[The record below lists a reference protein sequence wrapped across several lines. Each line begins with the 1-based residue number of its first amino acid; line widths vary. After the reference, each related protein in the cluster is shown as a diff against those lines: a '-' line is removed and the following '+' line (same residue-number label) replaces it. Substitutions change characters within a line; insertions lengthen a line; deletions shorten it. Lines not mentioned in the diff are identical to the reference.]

1 MTDTMTPAEIA
12 NWETA
17 QTPWVSRA
25 KDPEGH
31 AEYIE
36 KTQAIRETFGF
47 NLRKEYLNS
56 KVPDITARNLFQVA
70 YSDGHSGGYSEVESI
85 YVQLAEL
92 LNGLIEDL
100 GL

>member
-1 MTDTMTPAEIA
+1 MTDTMTPYEIA

-25 KDPEGH
+25 KDPNGH
-31 AEYIE
+31 REYIE
-36 KTQAIRETFGF
+36 KTQAIRETFEV
-47 NLRKEYLNS
+47 NLRKEYLSN
-56 KVPDITARNLFQVA
+56 KVPDTTARNLFQVA
-70 YSDGHSGGYSEVESI
+70 YSDGHAGGYSEVESV
-85 YVQLAEL
+85 YVQYAEL